1 MEIVL
6 KRGGLTARVDTLG
19 GELVSLRD
27 AEGTEYIWGG
37 DPAYWS
43 GRNPILFPIVGGL
56 KDGTVRIVFD
66 SPQRAVTP
74 GQAAVLYEGDVVLGG
89 GVIMKT

>member
-6 KRGGLTARVDTLG
+6 KRGGLTARVDTMG

-37 DPAYWS
+37 DPAY
-43 GRNPILFPIVGGL
+43 
-56 KDGTVRIVFD
+56 
-66 SPQRAVTP
+66 
-74 GQAAVLYEGDVVLGG
+74 
-89 GVIMKT
+89 

>member
-1 MEIVL
+1 MQIVL
-6 KRGGLTARVDTLG
+6 KRGGLTALADTMG

-27 AEGTEYIWGG
+27 AAGTEYIWGG

-56 KDGTVRIVFD
+56 KDGTV
-66 SPQRAVTP
+66 
-74 GQAAVLYEGDVVLGG
+74 
-89 GVIMKT
+89 

>member
-6 KRGGLTARVDTLG
+6 KRGGLTARVDTMG

-43 GRNPILFPIVGGL
+43 GRCASAVSPIRWTAMASPGGWNL
-56 KDGTVRIVFD
+56 PWRSRETTVWRWN
-66 SPQRAVTP
+66 
-74 GQAAVLYEGDVVLGG
+74 
-89 GVIMKT
+89 